1 MKIKITSNPARL
13 FKRPFPP
20 PSPAKHIK
28 ALLLRRHSSVKPN
41 AACIP
46 EGEETEGVNLD
57 KSFGFSKQFELI
69 TLGLLEWNKSRVTTK
84 IPKYGKKVTKNTISD
99 VAGFTAAYWA
109 FDIHFVEEFVT
120 QQLEVEYEK
129 EFEDESEEE
138 FEDEYEEK
146 CEDGSENEYEDDS
159 EDESDDESEDEF
171 EDDTP

>member
-57 KSFGFSKQFELI
+57 KSFGFSKQFVSKYEIGEEVGRGHFGYTCSTIVKKGELKGQKVVVKVVPKAKELI

-99 VAGFTAAYWA
+99 VAGFTAAYW
-109 FDIHFVEEFVT
+109 
-120 QQLEVEYEK
+120 LYN
-129 EFEDESEEE
+129 
-138 FEDEYEEK
+138 
-146 CEDGSENEYEDDS
+146 C
-159 EDESDDESEDEF
+159 SDMLKIISF
-171 EDDTP
+171 KDTSGVLITY